1 MKHLKLIT
9 EQSYEIVSEKT
20 EDHKLYITGVYSS
33 ADVRNINGR
42 IYKRDLLERE
52 ISRLLSTKIK
62 DKSATGELGHP
73 DRPDTTLDLAAIL
86 TESLEWQ
93 GNHVIGKSRVLTK
106 LPKGEVLSA
115 LIEEGVLVG
124 ISSRGLGTVSNEGFV
139 NEDLQILTWD
149 CVSSPSNPGS
159 WIKGIYE
166 AKSFLVYDDCT
177 CETKQEPVS
186 EDTQKRALDEYYETC
201 VKFLD
206 SLTANTPFNE
216 QSVNYDRIYNMLL
229 TAERA
234 MLKGSKDGALKSLRE
249 AKNAITDFQKLL
261 K

>member
-62 DKSATGELGHP
+62 YKSATGELGHP

-149 CVSSPSNPGS
+149 CVRRVQRDCVEEG
-159 WIKGIYE
+159 
-166 AKSFLVYDDCT
+166 DDW
-177 CETKQEPVS
+177 
-186 EDTQKRALDEYYETC
+186 RALSQDAVRSDCEHHDAGSVDQGRCYSGQSGN
-201 VKFLD
+201 VASAAGH
-206 SLTANTPFNE
+206 SLC
-216 QSVNYDRIYNMLL
+216 
-229 TAERA
+229 
-234 MLKGSKDGALKSLRE
+234 
-249 AKNAITDFQKLL
+249 
-261 K
+261 